1 MPTPKN
7 LILPDPD
14 TLNQVE
20 YGKFLLAN
28 LAAKRAKQIKEGA
41 PPLVRIESNHPLS
54 IALAEIAQGK
64 IKPLLDGEQNAIE
77 ETVEIPTLDLSD
89 EDFLLPSLEDDE
101 DDDDGLSLGSL
112 VDDDEELDED
122 DEDVVEADEVDEDA
136 ALGDLIEDDAV
147 EPSDDLSLD
156 DLAEKEEGED
166 AAEDL

>member
-112 VDDDEELDED
+112 VDDDEELED
-122 DEDVVEADEVDEDA
+122 DEDALEVDEVDEDA
-136 ALGDLIEDDAV
+136 AIGGLIEDDAV

-156 DLAEKEEGED
+156 DLAEKEEGEE
-166 AAEDL
+166 AADDL

>member
-112 VDDDEELDED
+112 VDDDEELEEDED
-122 DEDVVEADEVDEDA
+122 ALEVDEVDEDA

-156 DLAEKEEGED
+156 DLAEKEEGEE
-166 AAEDL
+166 AADDL